1 MKSMKKLSATVAKNM
16 MAKPKTAG
24 TVAARVTA
32 KRLSGQGTGLAAK
45 PMARLAKALSR
56 GSAPTA
62 RMKAMLMA
70 KPKTAGTVAARVTA
84 KRLSGQGTGLARPK
98 AVKMARQM
106 EKPMKATAKMARQME
121 KPMKATAKMARQ
133 MEKPL
138 RRMRTK

>member
-16 MAKPKTAG
+16 
-24 TVAARVTA
+24 
-32 KRLSGQGTGLAAK
+32 
-45 PMARLAKALSR
+45 
-56 GSAPTA
+56 
-62 RMKAMLMA
+62 MA

-121 KPMKATAKMARQ
+121 KP
-133 MEKPL
+133 L